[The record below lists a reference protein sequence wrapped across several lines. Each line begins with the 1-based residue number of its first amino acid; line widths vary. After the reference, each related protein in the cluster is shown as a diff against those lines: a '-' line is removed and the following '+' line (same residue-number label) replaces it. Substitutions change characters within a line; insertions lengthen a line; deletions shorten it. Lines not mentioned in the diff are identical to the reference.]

1 MKKFNKIFKSIV
13 ALERE
18 RKILKAQ
25 KLKMR
30 ELSSNP
36 EQLMHRSGIID
47 IERLEV
53 WPTLSAFAKEY
64 HCSVPYVTESIA
76 LARRAKGRLLEYFDE
91 WIVWDNACKEQYTR
105 DRGIYFY

>member
-1 MKKFNKIFKSIV
+1 MKKFNKIFKSIT

-25 KLKMR
+25 KAKMR
-30 ELSSNP
+30 ELSGNP
-36 EQLMHRSGIID
+36 KQLQNRSGIID

-53 WPTLSAFAKEY
+53 WRTVSAFAKENK
-64 HCSVPYVTESIA
+64 CSVPYVTQSIA
-76 LARRAKGRLLEYFDE
+76 SARRAKGRLLEYFDE